1 MKYAQILNEKV
12 HWVGNYD
19 KKPNFHPK
27 AGKFIDITDLET
39 QPKEGWEYENKSFIQ
54 PIIAAV
60 EVKEVVKIKVD
71 TLTDKEFKKLVLEKI
86 GIECE

>member
-39 QPKEGWEYENKSFIQ
+39 QPKEGWEYENESFIQ

-60 EVKEVVKIKVD
+60 EVKEVVKIKVES
-71 TLTDKEFKKLVLEKI
+71 LSVNEKWKILFEKLGVP
-86 GIECE
+86 CE